1 MKLLLPKW
9 SKIVVDL
16 VMDLLTLQNAW
27 FISTIL
33 FWLSMHLLD
42 FLCIALLDHLGKNSW
57 KSCLKTADEEKVL
70 QIQYKYIRTVSF
82 QCLLSTLQNQIEIA
96 YGLFGQYGNTGCRV
110 FKWGVTKLERFLPK
124 NQHTQRKI
132 VNFENWIIG
141 GIRSFKTS
149 EFLNHIV

>member
-9 SKIVVDL
+9 SKRVVHL

-57 KSCLKTADEEKVL
+57 KFCLKTADEEKVL
-70 QIQYKYIRTVSF
+70 QIQYIY
-82 QCLLSTLQNQIEIA
+82 
-96 YGLFGQYGNTGCRV
+96 
-110 FKWGVTKLERFLPK
+110 
-124 NQHTQRKI
+124 
-132 VNFENWIIG
+132 
-141 GIRSFKTS
+141 
-149 EFLNHIV
+149 

>member
-27 FISTIL
+27 FISTTL

-42 FLCIALLDHLGKNSW
+42 FLFIALLDHLEKNSW

-70 QIQYKYIRTVSF
+70 QIQYIYYNSK
-82 QCLLSTLQNQIEIA
+82 LLAPFVYFAE
-96 YGLFGQYGNTGCRV
+96 
-110 FKWGVTKLERFLPK
+110 PD
-124 NQHTQRKI
+124 
-132 VNFENWIIG
+132 
-141 GIRSFKTS
+141 
-149 EFLNHIV
+149 

>member
-1 MKLLLPKW
+1 MKLLLPTW
-9 SKIVVDL
+9 SKRVVHP

-70 QIQYKYIRTVSF
+70 QIQYIYIRTVSF
-82 QCLLSTLQNQIEIA
+82 
-96 YGLFGQYGNTGCRV
+96 
-110 FKWGVTKLERFLPK
+110 
-124 NQHTQRKI
+124 
-132 VNFENWIIG
+132 
-141 GIRSFKTS
+141 
-149 EFLNHIV
+149 